1 MCNMYYTPRGLP
13 KRVTAAGSSWL
24 LLQLRLPA
32 GGSTARV
39 GVWRRLRGLGA
50 VGLGATWMLPGGDE
64 SRESCEWVRRDVE
77 AAGGEAFLFEARP
90 VGDTAAAL
98 ARRRAGGRPPAGR
111 GAAVNA
117 LAPLDRRKFSAR
129 IWVTRHRPGV
139 DRMASAWL
147 IRRFI
152 DPRARFAF
160 AGDAQPPGRNRV
172 PFDTYGAELGHQQG
186 LCTFEVLA
194 RRFGI
199 DDPAVHALGRTV
211 RAIDLA
217 EVPPDAAEAAM
228 VDRLVT
234 GLRATHAEDAALLN
248 AGIALF
254 ETLYASADDT
264 ARGGRPPAK
273 PGSTPATRQTR
284 SRAPARRKP
293 GR

>member
-1 MCNMYYTPRGLP
+1 MPSTIDTG
-13 KRVTAAGSSWL
+13 GSPCL

-32 GGSTARV
+32 GASSARV
-39 GVWRRLRGLGA
+39 GVWRRLRRLGA
-50 VGLGATWMLPGGDE
+50 IGLGATWMLPGGDE

-90 VGDTAAAL
+90 VGHTAAAL

-111 GAAVNA
+111 GAPAHA
-117 LAPLDRRKFSAR
+117 LAPLDRRTFRGR
-129 IWVTRHRPGV
+129 IWVTRPRPGV

-160 AGDAQPPGRNRV
+160 AGDAGRPRRNQV

-199 DDPAVHALGRTV
+199 DDPAVHAIGRTV
-211 RAIDLA
+211 HAIDLGEA
-217 EVPPDAAEAAM
+217 APDAAEAAM
-228 VDRLVT
+228 VDRLVA
-234 GLRATHAEDAALLN
+234 GLRATHAADPGLLS

-254 ETLYASADDT
+254 ETLYASARDT
-264 ARGGRPPAK
+264 DRGGRPPSK
-273 PGSTPATRQTR
+273 PASTSATRPQAGR
-284 SRAPARRKP
+284 RAPARRKA
-293 GR
+293 RKARR

>member
-1 MCNMYYTPRGLP
+1 MPARND
-13 KRVTAAGSSWL
+13 TAGPACL
-24 LLQLRLPA
+24 LLQLRLPPGA
-32 GGSTARV
+32 SSARV
-39 GVWRRLRGLGA
+39 GVWRRLRRLGA

-64 SRESCEWVRRDVE
+64 SRESCEWMRRDVE
-77 AAGGEAFLFEARP
+77 AAGGEAFLFAARP
-90 VGDTAAAL
+90 VGHTAAAL
-98 ARRRAGGRPPAGR
+98 ARRRAGGRAPVGR
-111 GAAVNA
+111 GAPVDV
-117 LAPLDRRKFSAR
+117 LTPLDRRKFSAR
-129 IWVTRHRPGV
+129 VWVTRHRPGV

-160 AGDAQPPGRNRV
+160 ADDAGPPGRSHV
-172 PFDTYGAELGHQQG
+172 PYDTYGAELGHQQG

-199 DDPAVHALGRTV
+199 DDPAVHTLARTV
-211 RAIDLA
+211 HAIDLGA
-217 EVPPDAAEAAM
+217 PPPDAAEAAM
-228 VDRLVT
+228 VDRLVA

-264 ARGGRPPAK
+264 DRGGRSPSK
-273 PGSTPATRQTR
+273 PGSTPATRQQTR
-284 SRAPARRKP
+284 SRAPARRKAQRTRKP

>member
-1 MCNMYYTPRGLP
+1 MAS
-13 KRVTAAGSSWL
+13 KIDAGGSPCL
-24 LLQLRLPA
+24 LLQLRLPPGA
-32 GGSTARV
+32 SSARV
-39 GVWRRLRGLGA
+39 GVWRRLRRLGA
-50 VGLGATWMLPGGDE
+50 LGLGATWMLPGGDE
-64 SRESCEWVRRDVE
+64 SRESCEWMRRDVE

-90 VGDTAAAL
+90 VGHTAAAL
-98 ARRRAGGRPPAGR
+98 ARRRAGGRAAVGR
-111 GAAVNA
+111 GASVDV
-117 LAPLDRRKFSAR
+117 LAPLDLRKFSAR

-160 AGDAQPPGRNRV
+160 VGDAERPGRTQV

-211 RAIDLA
+211 HAIDLG

-228 VDRLVT
+228 VDRLVA

-248 AGIALF
+248 AGVALF
-254 ETLYASADDT
+254 ETLYASAGDT
-264 ARGGRPPAK
+264 DRGRRSPAN
-273 PGSTPATRQTR
+273 PGSTPAPRQPTR
-284 SRAPARRKP
+284 SRAPARRQARKV
-293 GR
+293 RQ

>member
-1 MCNMYYTPRGLP
+1 MPPRITPAP
-13 KRVTAAGSSWL
+13 PPCL

-32 GGSTARV
+32 GASSARV
-39 GVWRRLRGLGA
+39 GLWRRLRRLGA

-64 SRESCEWVRRDVE
+64 SRESCEWMRRDVE

-90 VGDTAAAL
+90 VGQTAAAL
-98 ARRRAGGRPPAGR
+98 ARHRAGGRASRAR
-111 GAAVNA
+111 GASSDA
-117 LAPLDRRKFSAR
+117 LAPLDRRKFKAR
-129 IWVTRHRPGV
+129 TWVTRRRPGV

-160 AGDAQPPGRNRV
+160 AADADRPGPRQV

-199 DDPAVHALGRTV
+199 DDPAVAALGRTV
-211 RAIDLA
+211 HALDLGEA
-217 EVPPDAAEAAM
+217 PPDAAEAAM
-228 VDRLVT
+228 VDRMVA
-234 GLRATHAEDAALLN
+234 GLRATHTADTALLD

-254 ETLYASADDT
+254 ETLYASTGAVERGKQSPSK
-264 ARGGRPPAK
+264 RGGK
-273 PGSTPATRQTR
+273 PRTAGKTR
-284 SRAPARRKP
+284 SST
-293 GR
+293 